1 LLDSIP
7 IPISYKDKH
16 QRYLGCNQT
25 FETTFNARREELI
38 GKTVYDRVPD
48 DLAREY
54 DKQDRV
60 LLEDPGTQIHKTFVP
75 FPDGSLR
82 NVEFHKATLYDEN
95 RNVAGLITV
104 ALDTTEREERERA
117 LSQAKIAA
125 DEASRSKS
133 DFIATVSHE
142 LRTPLNAIIG
152 FSTVMKDRIFGGLDE
167 PAYKDYPS
175 HIVSSG
181 EHLLALINDLL
192 DLSKIEAGKFE
203 LLDSVLDVAA
213 VIEASLRLARPQMQ
227 AQRIGLEVEIE
238 PGLPSLKADETAVKQ
253 VLANIL
259 SNAVKFS
266 SRESKVSIAAYANG
280 AGGVTV
286 AIRDHGIGIPEHML
300 PRIFEPFEQ
309 ADGPYTAQTEGT
321 GLGLAISKDLMVAH
335 GGTL

>member
-1 LLDSIP
+1 M
-7 IPISYKDKH
+7 
-16 QRYLGCNQT
+16 
-25 FETTFNARREELI
+25 
-38 GKTVYDRVPD
+38 PD

-54 DKQDRV
+54 DKQDRA

-75 FPDGSLR
+75 YPDGSLR

-117 LSQAKIAA
+117 LSHAKMAA

-133 DFIATVSHE
+133 NFIARVSHE

-152 FSTVMKDRIFGGLDE
+152 FSTVMKDRVFGGLGE
-167 PAYKDYPS
+167 PAYNDYPA

-192 DLSKIEAGKFE
+192 DLAKIEAGKFE
-203 LLDSVLDVAA
+203 LQETVLDVAA

-227 AQRIGLEVEIE
+227 AQRIGLEVEIA
-238 PGLPSLKADETAVKQ
+238 PGLPHLEADETAVKQ

-266 SRESKVSIAAYANG
+266 PEASKVSVSAYVNG

-286 AIRDHGIGIPEHML
+286 AIRDQGVGIPEDML

-309 ADGPYTAQTEGT
+309 ADGPYTAQSEGT
-321 GLGLAISKDLMVAH
+321 GLGLAISNDLMVVH
-335 GGTL
+335 GGTLEIDSVVDHGTVVRLSFPSARAIDNT